1 MREVILKNILVLKR
15 TVVLYK
21 IQFLF
26 LAKIIISIGLLWYF
40 ISVIELN
47 KIFSAINNAN
57 IYLISLAV
65 SFVVINVYLQYLKWK
80 FTCNSLLG
88 EEGKGKIM
96 LSLLYGFSAG
106 AFTPVRIGE
115 YFGRALVLKDKS
127 FLQVTTA
134 TLVDKF
140 FALVILAFFG
150 SVASI
155 LFIHFYYKTTFY
167 ITLSL
172 FIVVFTL
179 FYLLILLIRS
189 SEFFNNIILK
199 KLNEF
204 GRLSKLFNKLRILG
218 NLNRDYSLKMIS
230 ISVLFYFCYIVQYA
244 LLVSAFSGNYNFINY
259 LWAGNLVM
267 FAKTIIPPVS
277 LSDIGIREGASVFFL
292 DKFGENASVAFNAS
306 VFLFLIN
313 VLLPAVLGL
322 ILLIKK
328 NND

>member
-1 MREVILKNILVLKR
+1 MKEAIQKNILVLKQ
-15 TVVLYK
+15 TIALYK

-26 LAKIIISIGLLWYF
+26 LAKIIISIGLLLYLISF
-40 ISVIELN
+40 IEPSKIISAVI
-47 KIFSAINNAN
+47 NAN

-65 SFVVINVYLQYLKWK
+65 SFVILNVYLQYLKWK
-80 FTCNSLLG
+80 ITCSSLLG
-88 EEGKGKIM
+88 EENSKKII

-106 AFTPVRIGE
+106 AFTPVRVGE

-134 TLVDKF
+134 TLIDKF
-140 FALVILAFFG
+140 FALVILVFFG
-150 SVASI
+150 SIASI
-155 LFIHFYYKTTFY
+155 LFIYFYYKATFY

-179 FYLLILLIRS
+179 FYLLILLIRNP
-189 SEFFNNIILK
+189 EFFNNLILK
-199 KLNEF
+199 KLNESR
-204 GRLSKLFNKLRILG
+204 RLSKLLNKLKILS
-218 NLNRDYSLKMIS
+218 NLNEIYSLKMIS
-230 ISVLFYFCYIVQYA
+230 ISTLFYSCYIIQYSF
-244 LLVSAFSGNYNFINY
+244 LVSAFSGNYNFINY
-259 LWAGNLVM
+259 LWAGNLMM
-267 FAKTIIPPVS
+267 FAKTLIPPVFV
-277 LSDIGIREGASVFFL
+277 SDIGIREGASVLFL
-292 DKFGENASVAFNAS
+292 DKFGESASVAFNAS